1 MSGGVS
7 PMGIV
12 GINVVLLLVDVF
24 VSREPGDEDPQTSS
38 KKDSLPHG
46 VRNIVPHLLVQKMDL
61 LESSNVVFLSRSVCD
76 CPNSKIV
83 HVSHVLPRVLELNT
97 ILNNLV
103 LKSWHL
109 VHSSGWSGEL
119 LEPLSSSLH
128 VIQLIH
134 FNQ

>member
-7 PMGIV
+7 PMGVV
-12 GINVVLLLVDVF
+12 GINVVLLLIDVS
-24 VSREPGDEDPQTSS
+24 VSGDSGNEDPKASS
-38 KKDSLPHG
+38 EEDSLPHS
-46 VRNIVPHLLVQKMDL
+46 VRNIVPHLLVQKMNFLKTSD
-61 LESSNVVFLSRSVCD
+61 VVFSSRSVSES
-76 CPNSKIV
+76 PNSKIV

-97 ILNNLV
+97 ILDNFV

-109 VHSSGWSGEL
+109 VHRSSWSGEL